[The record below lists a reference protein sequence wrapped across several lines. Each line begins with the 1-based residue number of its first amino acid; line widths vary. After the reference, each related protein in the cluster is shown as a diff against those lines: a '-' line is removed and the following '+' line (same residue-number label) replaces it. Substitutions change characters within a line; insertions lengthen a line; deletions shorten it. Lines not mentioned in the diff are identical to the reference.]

1 MYEHRPL
8 LEQTLQDSQ
17 ERLLII
23 SPWIRANSVD
33 KRFLQ
38 QFENLLRRGEYKFSL
53 GTVWEKK
60 MMIKSTHLTFKLR
73 RIFKN

>member
-23 SPWIRANSVD
+23 SPWIRANTVD

-38 QFENLLRRGEYKFSL
+38 QFANLLKRGK
-53 GTVWEKK
+53 
-60 MMIKSTHLTFKLR
+60 
-73 RIFKN
+73 